1 MVVKPVPTGAQIAT
15 MFTRRPF
22 YYRLSEGIRISVRPH
37 YLPSHSFPPLQRFVF
52 AYDVRIENISRR
64 AAQLMSRRWTIYDSI
79 GEELEVVGDG
89 VVGLQPLLNPGDVH
103 EYQSFCVLKSPRGW
117 MEGEYY
123 FRTMENAYFTAIIPR
138 FDLVADP
145 EQISDEE

>member
-1 MVVKPVPTGAQIAT
+1 MPNPSLSPIVT

-22 YYRLSEGIRISVRPH
+22 YYRLSEGMRISVRPH
-37 YLPSHSFPPLQRFVF
+37 YLPGHSFPPLQRFVF

-64 AAQLMSRRWTIYDSI
+64 AARLMSRRWTIYDSI
-79 GEELEVVGDG
+79 GEEMEVVGDG

-123 FRTMENAYFTAIIPR
+123 FRTMENTYFTAIIPR
-138 FDLVADP
+138 FDLIADP
-145 EQISDEE
+145 EWINDEE